1 MKENG
6 WKRTVR
12 TVFRNYQNIYLP
24 NVNLVRNKHIL
35 ILSSQ
40 SPSPPIPQNTTVH
53 LCPNK
58 IKNKNMC
65 NGVIQGLTLSTEG
78 LGLF

>member
-1 MKENG
+1 MGLLKEIYYSNFHMKENG

-40 SPSPPIPQNTTVH
+40 SPSPPVPRPTKHPRPTKSKQDQEHDHPI
-53 LCPNK
+53 
-58 IKNKNMC
+58 
-65 NGVIQGLTLSTEG
+65 
-78 LGLF
+78 

>member
-1 MKENG
+1 MKEYG

-40 SPSPPIPQNTTVH
+40 SPSQPIPQNTTVH

-65 NGVIQGLTLSTEG
+65 NCRVR
-78 LGLF
+78 